1 LRRASHSFI
10 DSLIHSF
17 INRTNERRGRTGGG
31 GRAGGM
37 LLHRGQ
43 FAFLA
48 AVLVGAYGVDRGL
61 TALCAATA
69 AYYATRW
76 VGGGA
81 RARSM
86 AREIEI
92 EIETDDGRARVSMI
106 VFALGIGFS
115 C

>member
-1 LRRASHSFI
+1 
-10 DSLIHSF
+10 
-17 INRTNERRGRTGGG
+17 
-31 GRAGGM
+31 M

-69 AYYATRW
+69 AYYATRC
-76 VGGGA
+76 VGGGGAA

-86 AREIEI
+86 VREI

-106 VFALGIGFS
+106 VFALG
-115 C
+115 

>member
-1 LRRASHSFI
+1 
-10 DSLIHSF
+10 
-17 INRTNERRGRTGGG
+17 
-31 GRAGGM
+31 M

-69 AYYATRW
+69 AYYATRC

-81 RARSM
+81 RAR
-86 AREIEI
+86 ARW
-92 EIETDDGRARVSMI
+92 RARLRLRLRLTMV
-106 VFALGIGFS
+106 ARA
-115 C
+115 CR

>member
-1 LRRASHSFI
+1 
-10 DSLIHSF
+10 
-17 INRTNERRGRTGGG
+17 
-31 GRAGGM
+31 M

-69 AYYATRW
+69 AYYATRCGGGG
-76 VGGGA
+76 GGGA

-86 AREIEI
+86 AREI

-106 VFALGIGFS
+106 VFALG
-115 C
+115 

>member
-1 LRRASHSFI
+1 
-10 DSLIHSF
+10 
-17 INRTNERRGRTGGG
+17 
-31 GRAGGM
+31 M

-69 AYYATRW
+69 AYYATRC
-76 VGGGA
+76 VGGGGA

>member
-1 LRRASHSFI
+1 
-10 DSLIHSF
+10 
-17 INRTNERRGRTGGG
+17 
-31 GRAGGM
+31 M

-69 AYYATRW
+69 AYYATRC
-76 VGGGA
+76 VGGGGA

-86 AREIEI
+86 AREI

>member
-1 LRRASHSFI
+1 
-10 DSLIHSF
+10 
-17 INRTNERRGRTGGG
+17 
-31 GRAGGM
+31 M

-76 VGGGA
+76 VGVGA
-81 RARSM
+81 RAR
-86 AREIEI
+86 ARWCARLRLRL
-92 EIETDDGRARVSMI
+92 TMVARACR
-106 VFALGIGFS
+106 
-115 C
+115 

>member
-1 LRRASHSFI
+1 
-10 DSLIHSF
+10 
-17 INRTNERRGRTGGG
+17 
-31 GRAGGM
+31 M
-37 LLHRGQ
+37 LHRGQ

-81 RARSM
+81 RAR
-86 AREIEI
+86 ARW
-92 EIETDDGRARVSMI
+92 RARLRLRLRLTMV
-106 VFALGIGFS
+106 ARA
-115 C
+115 CR

>member
-1 LRRASHSFI
+1 
-10 DSLIHSF
+10 
-17 INRTNERRGRTGGG
+17 
-31 GRAGGM
+31 M
-37 LLHRGQ
+37 LHRGQ

-81 RARSM
+81 RDGALDGAR
-86 AREIEI
+86 
-92 EIETDDGRARVSMI
+92 D
-106 VFALGIGFS
+106 
-115 C
+115 

>member
-1 LRRASHSFI
+1 
-10 DSLIHSF
+10 
-17 INRTNERRGRTGGG
+17 
-31 GRAGGM
+31 M
-37 LLHRGQ
+37 LHRGQ

-92 EIETDDGRARVSMI
+92 ETDDGRARVSMI

>member
-1 LRRASHSFI
+1 
-10 DSLIHSF
+10 
-17 INRTNERRGRTGGG
+17 
-31 GRAGGM
+31 M

-76 VGGGA
+76 VGGGGGGA
-81 RARSM
+81 RARW
-86 AREIEI
+86 
-92 EIETDDGRARVSMI
+92 RARLRLRLTMV
-106 VFALGIGFS
+106 ARA
-115 C
+115 CR

>member
-1 LRRASHSFI
+1 
-10 DSLIHSF
+10 
-17 INRTNERRGRTGGG
+17 
-31 GRAGGM
+31 M